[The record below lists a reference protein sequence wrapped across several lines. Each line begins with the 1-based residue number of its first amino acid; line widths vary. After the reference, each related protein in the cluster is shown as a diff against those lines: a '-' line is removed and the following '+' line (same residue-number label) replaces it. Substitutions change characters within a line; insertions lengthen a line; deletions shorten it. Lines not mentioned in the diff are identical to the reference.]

1 MQTITAGGRV
11 FRAYFGKA
19 LFKITFE
26 FAVYCRTMSENED
39 QNTEPAVSRPP
50 RRKVLRKRQNR
61 DDILSYRGQMTLS
74 FKAKQVKLQ
83 DSDSSESDNDEA
95 FQRVQSE
102 EYGKSES
109 PKTRD
114 SDSDREEEDL

>member
-1 MQTITAGGRV
+1 
-11 FRAYFGKA
+11 
-19 LFKITFE
+19 
-26 FAVYCRTMSENED
+26 MSENED

-95 FQRVQSE
+95 FQRVQSAE

-109 PKTRD
+109 PNTRD